1 MAEEEVIIAPNAS
14 LALAPEEADASA
26 SDRSRA
32 HPACGTPPRPRQSS
46 GRCRQ
51 RERTPSPPRPC
62 WNLNKSQ
69 RSVSPGGTAA
79 GSAVEARRT
88 SERRVSWAQSLV
100 DAVHTRPRTLRVDVA
115 SLFYSK
121 ADERR
126 FRQEASSPQGP
137 DHDEFNPG
145 LHGNQG
151 PDGEVGHRPLWSAQR
166 GDRAP
171 YSISKAVVIFGSQTR
186 TYGSGC
192 VVSDLED
199 ARRPDPTSSPS
210 AGYPRDIFSFD
221 DAAFWNGQLTWS

>member
-14 LALAPEEADASA
+14 LAFAPEEADASA

-199 ARRPDPTSSPS
+199 ARPDPTSSPS
-210 AGYPRDIFSFD
+210 AGSPRDIFSFD

>member
-1 MAEEEVIIAPNAS
+1 MAEEEVIIAPN
-14 LALAPEEADASA
+14 ALAPEEADASA

-192 VVSDLED
+192 VVSDLEE